1 MKVMGVSGIF
11 VFFSIALLIVVLVA
25 WLMAISLFINAAKEK
40 GYYKDGGA
48 GILWF
53 IGIFATPIVVGI
65 YTTAL
70 PDKSGRDA
78 ISNASAGSKAASIQ
92 DELPSL

>member
-1 MKVMGVSGIF
+1 MQGMVTF
-11 VFFSIALLIVVLVA
+11 IAMALAIVILVA
-25 WLMAISLFINAAKEK
+25 WLMAINLFINAAKEK

-53 IGIFATPIVVGI
+53 IGIFATPLVVGI

-70 PDKSGRDA
+70 PDKSGREA
-78 ISNASAGSKAASIQ
+78 LSAAGSAAQIASIQ

>member
-1 MKVMGVSGIF
+1 MQGMVTFITLVLA
-11 VFFSIALLIVVLVA
+11 IAILVA
-25 WLMAISLFINAAKEK
+25 WLLAINLFINAAKEK

-53 IGIFATPIVVGI
+53 IGIFATPLVVGI

-70 PDKSGRDA
+70 PDKSGREA
-78 ISNASAGSKAASIQ
+78 LSTAGSAAQIASIQ

>member
-1 MKVMGVSGIF
+1 ME
-11 VFFSIALLIVVLVA
+11 ALIIILTIVVLIA
-25 WLMAISLFINAAKEK
+25 WIMAINLFISAAKEK

-65 YTTAL
+65 YTSSL
-70 PDKSGRDA
+70 PDKRGREIMANTSG
-78 ISNASAGSKAASIQ
+78 SSSVASIQ

>member
-1 MKVMGVSGIF
+1 MGELMGVFAIVIG
-11 VFFSIALLIVVLVA
+11 VLVVVVLVA
-25 WLMAISLFINAAKEK
+25 WLLAINLFINAAKEK

-48 GILWF
+48 GMLWF

-65 YTTAL
+65 YTSSL
-70 PDKSGRDA
+70 PDKRGRE
-78 ISNASAGSKAASIQ
+78 IMTGVGGSSTAASIQ

>member
-1 MKVMGVSGIF
+1 MGVLAV
-11 VFFSIALLIVVLVA
+11 VFLIVVLVA
-25 WLMAISLFINAAKEK
+25 WLMAINLFINAAKEK

-48 GILWF
+48 GMLWF

-65 YTTAL
+65 YTSSL
-70 PDKSGRDA
+70 PDKRGREIMSG
-78 ISNASAGSKAASIQ
+78 IGGSPAAASVQ